1 MIWNLF
7 GKKQQDGSNEE
18 VLVFVPALVAI
29 LTQMEER
36 KGSPLNR
43 EEVEKIRD
51 HFLPNAMMMPISAAE
66 KLAEDRGYDDID
78 PDRCWEEWVAL
89 KSEAEE

>member
-1 MIWNLF
+1 MNWNPF
-7 GKKQQDGSNEE
+7 RKKQQDASNEE
-18 VLVFVPALVAI
+18 VLVFMPALVAI

-51 HFLPNAMMMPISAAE
+51 HFLPGAMMVPAKAAE
-66 KLAEDRGYDDID
+66 QLTADRGYDDID
-78 PDRCWEEWVAL
+78 PDRCWKDWSAFKL
-89 KSEAEE
+89 QAED

>member
-1 MIWNLF
+1 MIWNFF
-7 GKKQQDGSNEE
+7 GKKQKNTSNEE

-36 KGSPLNR
+36 KGSPLNQ

-51 HFLPNAMMMPISAAE
+51 HFLPQAMRVSPKAAE
-66 KLAEDRGYDDID
+66 KLAEERGYDDVD
-78 PDRCWEEWVAL
+78 PEHCWEDWLAL
-89 KSEAEE
+89 KESA